1 MSKDTQIAALR
12 DALERMRAALRA
24 MPDLHPFAHGESAP
38 RVRMI
43 CSHCKGSNVMRD
55 AWARWDE
62 DAQCWSLG
70 DVYDHAHCE
79 DCDGDTRIEEGPAEA
94 DPSERLTDALAWALD
109 QIEDDLDY
117 FDRAINEAARRAGE
131 RATADQ
137 GERAMSP
144 NYNAAAAQAA
154 ADKEGAR

>member
-12 DALERMRAALRA
+12 DALQRMRAALRT
-24 MPDLHPFAHGESAP
+24 MPDVHPFAHGDLSTADSLAEIALAESAP

-109 QIEDDLDY
+109 QIEDDLDPAHQQA
-117 FDRAINEAARRAGE
+117 FAHARAVLESAQQPTKESAR
-131 RATADQ
+131 
-137 GERAMSP
+137 
-144 NYNAAAAQAA
+144 
-154 ADKEGAR
+154 